1 MFNNYPENN
10 FKYLLDMKASTRN
23 TLILI
28 LLVGVSILMLIRY
41 IHPDGTA
48 GFEGFESA
56 PSFTM
61 YYADWC
67 PHCKTLKPVFKDWAS
82 KGSVVV
88 GGKTVFVDMVE
99 VDTNPEKVKG
109 KPVKGYPTILLE
121 KDGQFTEFDGDRTPS
136 GWETWLAKNL

>member
-1 MFNNYPENN
+1 
-10 FKYLLDMKASTRN
+10 MKVSTRN

-28 LLVGVSILMLIRY
+28 LLVGVSILMYIR
-41 IHPDGTA
+41 HVQP
-48 GFEGFESA
+48 EGFESA

-67 PHCKTLKPVFKDWAS
+67 PHCKTLKPVFKDWS
-82 KGSVVV
+82 KKGSIVV
-88 GGKTVFVDMVE
+88 GGKTIFLDMVE

-121 KDGQFTEFDGDRTPS
+121 KNGKFTEFEGDRTPA
-136 GWETWLAKNL
+136 GWESWLAKNA

>member
-1 MFNNYPENN
+1 
-10 FKYLLDMKASTRN
+10 MKAATRN

-28 LLVGVSILMLIRY
+28 LLVGVSILMYIRY
-41 IHPDGTA
+41 RNPNSSVGLVGLA

-56 PSFTM
+56 PTFTM

-67 PHCKTLKPVFKDWAS
+67 PHCKTLKPVFKEWS
-82 KGSVVV
+82 KKGSTTI
-88 GGKTVFVDMVE
+88 GGKTVFLEMVE

-121 KDGQFTEFDGDRTPS
+121 QNGKFTEFDGDRTAA
-136 GWETWLAKNL
+136 GWESWLAKNL